1 MKAQRASVSD
11 RVGGFAGV
19 KPAGWFLMAL
29 SVLMVFLGAW
39 PVLAQKPGSSVIIE
53 RVLVRVNGEIF
64 TQSELTQRQTD
75 AVRSRQ
81 DQPRTVPE
89 AELFKLLQEMTPDI
103 LVETVDEL
111 LIVQHGR
118 ELGFTFSDDEF
129 KKGLDTLKK
138 DNNLD
143 DAGLKQALQQEG
155 LTLDELRRNFERAW
169 LRQMVQAREIF
180 PRMRIT
186 EEEQRQYFAGNR
198 SSFMTPETVTLRE
211 IAVIAPAL
219 GAQDP
224 MSAATSAALKARI
237 EAVRQRAVAGE
248 DFAALVKEVSDSS
261 TKASGGLIG
270 PINARDLNPKTKA
283 LLDSLKPGEI
293 SEPIPLARGFQILK
307 LETREEAVQ
316 QPFDK
321 VRDQIEIAI
330 RNERLDGEMTKL
342 RLRLRTGAVIEWKD
356 DNLRRIYE
364 KRVGER
370 LAATPPTQ

>member
-1 MKAQRASVSD
+1 MKV
-11 RVGGFAGV
+11 FA
-19 KPAGWFLMAL
+19 AAL
-29 SVLMVFLGAW
+29 SVVTVFLGAW
-39 PVLAQKPGSSVIIE
+39 PVLAQSPGSSVILE

-75 AVRSRQ
+75 AVRGRQ
-81 DQPRTVPE
+81 EQPRAVPE

-129 KKGLDTLKK
+129 KRGLDTLKK

-169 LRQMVQAREIF
+169 LRQMVQQREIF

-186 EEEQRQYFAGNR
+186 EEELRQHFAANRGN
-198 SSFMTPETVTLRE
+198 FMTPETVTLRE
-211 IAVIAPAL
+211 IAVISPAASAPDVL
-219 GAQDP
+219 T
-224 MSAATSAALKARI
+224 AAGSAALRTRI
-237 EAVRQRAVAGE
+237 DAVRQRAVAGE
-248 DFAALVKEVSDSS
+248 DFAALAKETSDSA
-261 TKASGGLIG
+261 TKANGGLIG
-270 PINARDLNPKTKA
+270 PINVRDLNPATKA
-283 LLDSLKPGEI
+283 LLDTLKPGQV
-293 SEPIPLARGFQILK
+293 SEPIRLTRGFQILK
-307 LETREEAVQ
+307 LESREEAAP

-356 DNLRRIYE
+356 DNLRRIYDR
-364 KRVGER
+364 RVDER
-370 LAATPPTQ
+370 LAAAPPSQ

>member
-1 MKAQRASVSD
+1 MKAVRA
-11 RVGGFAGV
+11 
-19 KPAGWFLMAL
+19 AL
-29 SVLMVFLGAW
+29 SIVAVVACTW
-39 PVLAQKPGSSVIIE
+39 PVFAQGSGSSVILE

-75 AVRSRQ
+75 AVRERQ
-81 DQPRTVPE
+81 QQPRQIPE
-89 AELFKLLQEMTPDI
+89 GELLKALNEITPDI

-118 ELGFTFSDDEF
+118 ELGYKFSDEEF

-143 DAGLKQALQQEG
+143 DEGLNAALKQEG

-186 EEEQRQYFAGNR
+186 EEELRQHFAANRGN
-198 SSFMTPETVTLRE
+198 FMTPERVTLRE
-211 IAVIAPAL
+211 ISVIAPGASGDAL
-219 GAQDP
+219 SP
-224 MSAATSAALKARI
+224 SAEAALKSRI
-237 EAVRQRAVAGE
+237 DNVRQRAAAGE
-248 DFAALVKEVSDSS
+248 DFAALVKEASDSA
-261 TKASGGLIG
+261 TKANGGLIG
-270 PINARDLNPKTKA
+270 PINVQDLNPSTKA
-283 LLDSLKPGEI
+283 VLDTLKPGEVT
-293 SEPIPLARGFQILK
+293 EPIRLARGFQILK
-307 LETREEAVQ
+307 LETREEAAQ

-330 RNERLDGEMTKL
+330 RNERLGGEMTKL
-342 RLRLRTGAVIEWKD
+342 RMRLRTGAVIEWKD

-364 KRVGER
+364 RRVSER
-370 LAATPPTQ
+370 LAEAPPTR

>member
-1 MKAQRASVSD
+1 MKVFATAVSV
-11 RVGGFAGV
+11 VT
-19 KPAGWFLMAL
+19 
-29 SVLMVFLGAW
+29 VLLGAW
-39 PVLAQKPGSSVIIE
+39 PIAQGRGSSLILE

-75 AVRSRQ
+75 AVRERQ
-81 DQPRTVPE
+81 QQPRAIPD
-89 AELFKLLQEMTPDI
+89 AELFNLLNEMTPDI

-138 DNNLD
+138 DNKLD
-143 DAGLKQALQQEG
+143 DEGLKEALKQEG
-155 LTLDELRRNFERAW
+155 LTLEDLRRNFERAW

-186 EEEQRQYFAGNR
+186 EEELRQYFAAHR
-198 SSFMTPETVTLRE
+198 SDFMTPETVTLRE
-211 IAVIAPAL
+211 IAVLAPATNV
-219 GAQDP
+219 QDTLTP
-224 MSAATSAALKARI
+224 STLDPLKARI
-237 EAVRQRAVAGE
+237 DGIRQRAIAGE
-248 DFAALVKEVSDSS
+248 DFAALVKEASDSG
-261 TKASGGLIG
+261 TKANGGLIG
-270 PINARDLNPKTKA
+270 PINVRDLNPTTKA
-283 LLDSLKPGEI
+283 LLDGMKPGDVC
-293 SEPIPLARGFQILK
+293 EPIQLSRGFQILK
-307 LETREEAVQ
+307 LESREVPLQ

-342 RLRLRTGAVIEWKD
+342 RLRLRSGAVIEWKD

-364 KRVGER
+364 RRAAER
-370 LAATPPTQ
+370 LSATPPSQ

>member
-1 MKAQRASVSD
+1 MKA
-11 RVGGFAGV
+11 FA
-19 KPAGWFLMAL
+19 AAL
-29 SVLMVFLGAW
+29 SVVTLLVSASPLR
-39 PVLAQKPGSSVIIE
+39 AQSPGSSVILE
-53 RVLVRVNGEIF
+53 RVIVRVNGEIF

-75 AVRSRQ
+75 AVRARQ
-81 DQPRTVPE
+81 DQPRALPE
-89 AELFKLLQEMTPDI
+89 AELFKLLAEMTPDI

-118 ELGFTFSDDEF
+118 ELGFKFSDDEF

-186 EEEQRQYFAGNR
+186 EEELRQYFAGNR
-198 SSFMTPETVTLRE
+198 SSFMTPESVTLRE
-211 IAVIAPAL
+211 IAVVSPGL
-219 GAQDP
+219 TAQDQLTP
-224 MSAATSAALKARI
+224 ATSAALKAKI
-237 EAVRQRAVAGE
+237 DAARQRALAGE
-248 DFAALVKEVSDSS
+248 DFAALVKEVSDSA
-261 TKASGGLIG
+261 TKANGGLIG
-270 PINARDLNPKTKA
+270 PINVRDLNPTTKA
-283 LLDSLKPGEI
+283 LLDTLKPGQI
-293 SEPIPLARGFQILK
+293 SEPIQLTRGFQILK
-307 LETREEAVQ
+307 LESRDEAVQ

-321 VRDQIEIAI
+321 VREQIEIAI

-356 DNLRRIYE
+356 DSLRRIYE
-364 KRVGER
+364 RRVGER
-370 LAATPPTQ
+370 LAETPPTQ

>member
-1 MKAQRASVSD
+1 MKA
-11 RVGGFAGV
+11 FAT
-19 KPAGWFLMAL
+19 AL
-29 SVLMVFLGAW
+29 SVMTILVGAW
-39 PVLAQKPGSSVIIE
+39 PVGAQSAGSSVVIE

-75 AVRSRQ
+75 AVRARQ
-81 DQPRTVPE
+81 EQPRAVPE
-89 AELFKLLQEMTPDI
+89 GELFKLLNEMTPDI

-186 EEEQRQYFAGNR
+186 EEELRQHFAGNR
-198 SSFMTPETVTLRE
+198 SNFMTPETVTLRE
-211 IAVIAPAL
+211 IAVIAP
-219 GAQDP
+219 GTNVQDTLTP
-224 MSAATSAALKARI
+224 ATLTPLKARI
-237 EAVRQRAVAGE
+237 DAARQRAVAGE

-261 TKASGGLIG
+261 SKANGGLIG
-270 PINARDLNPKTKA
+270 PINVRDLNPTTKA
-283 LLDSLKPGEI
+283 LLDGLKPGDV
-293 SEPIPLARGFQILK
+293 SEPIQLTRGFQILK
-307 LETREEAVQ
+307 LESREQAAQ

-321 VRDQIEIAI
+321 VREQIEIAI

-356 DNLRRIYE
+356 DSLRRIYE
-364 KRVGER
+364 RRVGER
-370 LAATPPTQ
+370 LAAAPPSQ

>member
-1 MKAQRASVSD
+1 MKVFVA
-11 RVGGFAGV
+11 
-19 KPAGWFLMAL
+19 AL
-29 SVLMVFLGAW
+29 SVVTVLVAAW
-39 PVLAQKPGSSVIIE
+39 PVRAQSPGSSFIVE

-81 DQPRTVPE
+81 DQPRAVPE

-111 LIVQHGR
+111 LIIQHGR

-143 DAGLKQALQQEG
+143 DAGLREALKQEG

-186 EEEQRQYFAGNR
+186 EEELRQHFAANR
-198 SSFMTPETVTLRE
+198 SNFMTPETVTLRE
-211 IAVIAPAL
+211 IAVLWPAL
-219 GAQDP
+219 GPQDQ
-224 MSAATSAALKARI
+224 MSAAASATLKARI
-237 EAVRQRAVAGE
+237 DRARERAVAGE
-248 DFAALVKEVSDSS
+248 DFAALVKEVSDSA
-261 TKASGGLIG
+261 TKGTGGLIG
-270 PINARDLNPKTKA
+270 PINVRDLNPTTKA
-283 LLDSLKPGEI
+283 LLGSMKPGQI

-307 LETREEAVQ
+307 LESREEAAP

-321 VRDQIEIAI
+321 VRDEIEIAI
-330 RNERLDGEMTKL
+330 RNERLDGEMIKL
-342 RLRLRTGAVIEWKD
+342 RLRLRAGAVIEWKD
-356 DNLRRIYE
+356 DSLRRIYE
-364 KRVGER
+364 RRVGER
-370 LAATPPTQ
+370 LAAAPPSQ